1 QRLIREQVVAL
12 TGQRYLDGYSNDEEQ
27 FKALMDAGIAF
38 GKQYNLTPGVA
49 LTAEQMA
56 LLTGD
61 IVWLVNTTVTLPDGS
76 TQTVQVPQVY
86 ARVKPGDV
94 NSAGALIAG
103 RDMVMKLDGDLFN
116 SGKLAGKQTVQ
127 LSAENIHNQAGT
139 IQGANV
145 SLTARTDINSTGGLL
160 QATDSLLAMAG
171 RDINLTTTTRTAQ
184 SDAGQNHF
192 ERTSIDSVAGVYV
205 QNDQGRLVLQAGR
218 DMNLTA
224 ATVVNQGKD
233 SLTQLSAGRDMTLS
247 TVTTSAQDNITW
259 DKNNRLSQGVTQST
273 GSTLAGNGDVTLT
286 AGRDMTSQAASL
298 SAQKGLAL
306 MAGHDVTLTG
316 AQNTSS
322 LDEYHKVTGSSGM
335 LSKTT
340 TTTHDVTDRR
350 TMTGSEL
357 NGDTVSI
364 GAGHNLNVTGSSVA
378 GDNRV
383 SLAAGNNL
391 SIGTLTE
398 SNRET
403 HLKQEKKS
411 GLMSSGGVGFSV
423 GSQSLKV
430 TDTATDTTQKG
441 STVGSVHGDVSLQAG
456 NRLTVNGSDLI
467 AGRDMALSG
476 KEVSITAATDQ
487 HVQAH
492 TVEQKT
498 SGLTLALSGTAG
510 SALNTTVDTVQAAK
524 SAGNSRLEALQGVK
538 AALSGAQ
545 AVQAGRLA
553 DVQGADAGNNNTV
566 GISLSY
572 GSQSSKSEQQ
582 SEQTVAKGSTLTAG
596 NNLSIQATGSGVKG
610 VDGDLTIQGSQIKAG
625 NNILLQANRDVNLV
639 SAENTS
645 KLEGKNTSSGG
656 SVGVGVG
663 VGSGGWGISVS
674 ASANQGKGSEK
685 GNGTTHTETTVDAGK
700 QLTIISGRDTTLTGA
715 QAGGETVKVDAGRHL
730 TLTSEQDSDR
740 YDSKQQNAS
749 AGGSFT
755 FGSMSGSA
763 SVSLS
768 RDKMHSNYD
777 SVQEQTGIFAG
788 RGGFDVTTGQHTQL
802 NGAVIASTATA
813 DKNRLD
819 TGTLGFSDIENRADF
834 KTEHQSAG
842 LSTGGSVAGNFLGNM
857 ANNLL
862 VGANHEGHADSTT
875 QSAVSAGN
883 ITIRDTQSQKQDV
896 ADLNRDA
903 AHANQTLSPIFDREK
918 EQQRLQQAQLIGE
931 IGNQVAD
938 IARTEGQIA
947 GEKAKRDPAALNQAR
962 AELEAAGKPF
972 TEQDV
977 AQRAYN
983 NGMAASGF
991 GTGGKYQQAIQAA
1004 TAAVQGLAGGNLSAA
1019 LAGGAAPYIAE
1030 IIKQTTPDGAGR
1042 VAAHAVVNAA
1052 LAVAQGKNALAGAAG
1067 AATGEVVGMI
1077 ATQMYG
1083 KPVSELSETE
1093 KQTVSTLATVA
1104 AGLAGGLVGDSGV
1117 SAVAGAQSG
1126 KTTVE
1131 NNALSFGDGFES
1143 NAAAATSWNKY
1154 AVDNNLTPEQT
1165 QAGLDKIAK
1174 GDMPDSTNIT
1184 KVIVDGYQDG
1194 VMIAGAWYLG
1204 PAASAGK
1211 VLGGGLLGLAANSG
1225 YQVYDLNQPQNANK
1239 SWDYLGSATSFTT
1252 GMMAPGRGVLAN
1264 TGIAMGGAFFT
1275 DGPNTA
1281 SLAGAGIGAG
1291 LGGAFGKYAPTAVG
1305 KILGNDPVPGFI
1317 YELGGGAVSEF
1328 TNGIIKDFNNPQV
1341 PEKKEN
1347 K

>member
-1 QRLIREQVVAL
+1 
-12 TGQRYLDGYSNDEEQ
+12 
-27 FKALMDAGIAF
+27 
-38 GKQYNLTPGVA
+38 
-49 LTAEQMA
+49 
-56 LLTGD
+56 
-61 IVWLVNTTVTLPDGS
+61 
-76 TQTVQVPQVY
+76 
-86 ARVKPGDV
+86 
-94 NSAGALIAG
+94 
-103 RDMVMKLDGDLFN
+103 
-116 SGKLAGKQTVQ
+116 
-127 LSAENIHNQAGT
+127 
-139 IQGANV
+139 
-145 SLTARTDINSTGGLL
+145 
-160 QATDSLLAMAG
+160 
-171 RDINLTTTTRTAQ
+171 
-184 SDAGQNHF
+184 
-192 ERTSIDSVAGVYV
+192 
-205 QNDQGRLVLQAGR
+205 
-218 DMNLTA
+218 
-224 ATVVNQGKD
+224 
-233 SLTQLSAGRDMTLS
+233 
-247 TVTTSAQDNITW
+247 
-259 DKNNRLSQGVTQST
+259 
-273 GSTLAGNGDVTLT
+273 
-286 AGRDMTSQAASL
+286 
-298 SAQKGLAL
+298 
-306 MAGHDVTLTG
+306 
-316 AQNTSS
+316 
-322 LDEYHKVTGSSGM
+322 
-335 LSKTT
+335 
-340 TTTHDVTDRR
+340 
-350 TMTGSEL
+350 
-357 NGDTVSI
+357 
-364 GAGHNLNVTGSSVA
+364 
-378 GDNRV
+378 
-383 SLAAGNNL
+383 
-391 SIGTLTE
+391 
-398 SNRET
+398 
-403 HLKQEKKS
+403 
-411 GLMSSGGVGFSV
+411 
-423 GSQSLKV
+423 
-430 TDTATDTTQKG
+430 
-441 STVGSVHGDVSLQAG
+441 
-456 NRLTVNGSDLI
+456 
-467 AGRDMALSG
+467 
-476 KEVSITAATDQ
+476 
-487 HVQAH
+487 
-492 TVEQKT
+492 
-498 SGLTLALSGTAG
+498 
-510 SALNTTVDTVQAAK
+510 
-524 SAGNSRLEALQGVK
+524 
-538 AALSGAQ
+538 
-545 AVQAGRLA
+545 
-553 DVQGADAGNNNTV
+553 
-566 GISLSY
+566 
-572 GSQSSKSEQQ
+572 
-582 SEQTVAKGSTLTAG
+582 
-596 NNLSIQATGSGVKG
+596 

-625 NNILLQANRDVNLV
+625 NNVLLQANRDVNLV

-645 KLEGKNTSSGG
+645 KLEGKNSSSGG
-656 SVGVGVG
+656 SVGVGIG
-663 VGSGGWGISVS
+663 VGAGGWGISVS

-685 GNGTTHTETTVDAGK
+685 GNGTTHTETTVDAGNR
-700 QLTIISGRDTTLTGA
+700 LTIISGRDTTLTGA

-819 TGTLGFSDIENRADF
+819 TGTLGFSDLENRADF

-883 ITIRDTQSQKQDV
+883 ITIRDTKSQKQDV

-918 EQQRLQQAQLIGE
+918 EQQRLQQARLIGE

-947 GEKAKRDPAALNQAR
+947 GEKAKRDPAILNQAR
-962 AELEAAGKPF
+962 EELEAAGKPF

-1019 LAGGAAPYIAE
+1019 LAGGAAPYLAE
-1030 IIKQTTPDGAGR
+1030 VVKTMTTDPVTGEVNKAAN

-1052 LAVAQGKNALAGAAG
+1052 LAVAQGNNALAGAAG
-1067 AATGEVVGMI
+1067 AATGEVVGII

-1083 KPVSELSETE
+1083 KPVNELSETE
-1093 KQTVSTLATVA
+1093 KQTLSTLATVA
-1104 AGLAGGLVGDSGV
+1104 AGLAGGLVGDSGA

-1291 LGGAFGKYAPTAVG
+1291 LGGAFGKYAPVG
-1305 KILGNDPVPGFI
+1305 VDKVLNANNIPNFVYDAI
-1317 YELGGGAVSEF
+1317 GGVGSEF
-1328 TNGIIKDFNNPQV
+1328 INGFTKEALNNPFE
-1341 PEKKEN
+1341 EKSGAK

>member
-1 QRLIREQVVAL
+1 
-12 TGQRYLDGYSNDEEQ
+12 
-27 FKALMDAGIAF
+27 M
-38 GKQYNLTPGVA
+38 
-49 LTAEQMA
+49 
-56 LLTGD
+56 
-61 IVWLVNTTVTLPDGS
+61 
-76 TQTVQVPQVY
+76 
-86 ARVKPGDV
+86 
-94 NSAGALIAG
+94 
-103 RDMVMKLDGDLFN
+103 
-116 SGKLAGKQTVQ
+116 
-127 LSAENIHNQAGT
+127 
-139 IQGANV
+139 
-145 SLTARTDINSTGGLL
+145 
-160 QATDSLLAMAG
+160 
-171 RDINLTTTTRTAQ
+171 
-184 SDAGQNHF
+184 
-192 ERTSIDSVAGVYV
+192 
-205 QNDQGRLVLQAGR
+205 
-218 DMNLTA
+218 
-224 ATVVNQGKD
+224 
-233 SLTQLSAGRDMTLS
+233 
-247 TVTTSAQDNITW
+247 
-259 DKNNRLSQGVTQST
+259 
-273 GSTLAGNGDVTLT
+273 
-286 AGRDMTSQAASL
+286 
-298 SAQKGLAL
+298 
-306 MAGHDVTLTG
+306 
-316 AQNTSS
+316 
-322 LDEYHKVTGSSGM
+322 
-335 LSKTT
+335 
-340 TTTHDVTDRR
+340 
-350 TMTGSEL
+350 
-357 NGDTVSI
+357 
-364 GAGHNLNVTGSSVA
+364 
-378 GDNRV
+378 
-383 SLAAGNNL
+383 
-391 SIGTLTE
+391 
-398 SNRET
+398 
-403 HLKQEKKS
+403 
-411 GLMSSGGVGFSV
+411 
-423 GSQSLKV
+423 
-430 TDTATDTTQKG
+430 
-441 STVGSVHGDVSLQAG
+441 
-456 NRLTVNGSDLI
+456 
-467 AGRDMALSG
+467 
-476 KEVSITAATDQ
+476 
-487 HVQAH
+487 
-492 TVEQKT
+492 
-498 SGLTLALSGTAG
+498 
-510 SALNTTVDTVQAAK
+510 
-524 SAGNSRLEALQGVK
+524 
-538 AALSGAQ
+538 
-545 AVQAGRLA
+545 
-553 DVQGADAGNNNTV
+553 
-566 GISLSY
+566 
-572 GSQSSKSEQQ
+572 
-582 SEQTVAKGSTLTAG
+582 AKGSTLTAG

-625 NNILLQANRDVNLV
+625 NNVLLQANRDVNLV

-656 SVGVGVG
+656 SVGVGIG
-663 VGSGGWGISVS
+663 VGPGGSGFSLS
-674 ASANQGKGSEK
+674 ASVNQGKGSEK

-819 TGTLGFSDIENRADF
+819 TGTLGFSDTENRADF

-1004 TAAVQGLAGGNLSAA
+1004 TAAVQGLAGGNLRAA
-1019 LAGGAAPYIAE
+1019 LAGGAAPYLAE
-1030 IIKQTTPDGAGR
+1030 VVKTMTTDPVTGEVNKAAN

-1052 LAVAQGKNALAGAAG
+1052 LAVAQGNNALAGAAG

-1104 AGLAGGLVGDSGV
+1104 AGLAGGLVGESGA

-1131 NNALSFGDGFES
+1131 NNALSLPSGMVSYGQ
-1143 NAAAATSWNKY
+1143 AVASWNQY
-1154 AVDNNLTPEQT
+1154 ADANNLTPEQK
-1165 QAGLDKIAK
+1165 QAGLDKLAK
-1174 GDMPDSTNIT
+1174 GELPEGANIS
-1184 KVIVDGYQDG
+1184 KVIVDGYKDG
-1194 VMIAGAWYLG
+1194 VLIAGAWYLG
-1204 PAASAGK
+1204 PAASVGK
-1211 VLGGGLLGLAANSG
+1211 VIGGGVIAEIANG
-1225 YQVYDLNQPQNANK
+1225 TYQWFDLSQPGNENK
-1239 SWDYLGSATSFTT
+1239 NWDWKSSASAGIT
-1252 GMMAPGRGVLAN
+1252 GMLAPGRTVGQNV
-1264 TGIAMGGAFFT
+1264 GIAMGSAFFT
-1275 DGPNTA
+1275 DGPN
-1281 SLAGAGIGAG
+1281 AGAI
-1291 LGGAFGKYAPTAVG
+1291 GGAAAGAWAGGLFGEYAPGIVNSVTG
-1305 KILGNDPVPGFI
+1305 KEIPGFV
-1317 YELGGGAVSEF
+1317 YDYWGGVASEF
-1328 TNGIIKDFNNPQV
+1328 SSGFIKDLNKPKGSS
-1341 PEKKEN
+1341 EDKK

>member
-1 QRLIREQVVAL
+1 
-12 TGQRYLDGYSNDEEQ
+12 
-27 FKALMDAGIAF
+27 
-38 GKQYNLTPGVA
+38 
-49 LTAEQMA
+49 
-56 LLTGD
+56 
-61 IVWLVNTTVTLPDGS
+61 
-76 TQTVQVPQVY
+76 
-86 ARVKPGDV
+86 
-94 NSAGALIAG
+94 
-103 RDMVMKLDGDLFN
+103 
-116 SGKLAGKQTVQ
+116 
-127 LSAENIHNQAGT
+127 
-139 IQGANV
+139 
-145 SLTARTDINSTGGLL
+145 
-160 QATDSLLAMAG
+160 
-171 RDINLTTTTRTAQ
+171 
-184 SDAGQNHF
+184 
-192 ERTSIDSVAGVYV
+192 
-205 QNDQGRLVLQAGR
+205 
-218 DMNLTA
+218 
-224 ATVVNQGKD
+224 
-233 SLTQLSAGRDMTLS
+233 
-247 TVTTSAQDNITW
+247 
-259 DKNNRLSQGVTQST
+259 
-273 GSTLAGNGDVTLT
+273 
-286 AGRDMTSQAASL
+286 
-298 SAQKGLAL
+298 
-306 MAGHDVTLTG
+306 
-316 AQNTSS
+316 
-322 LDEYHKVTGSSGM
+322 
-335 LSKTT
+335 
-340 TTTHDVTDRR
+340 
-350 TMTGSEL
+350 
-357 NGDTVSI
+357 
-364 GAGHNLNVTGSSVA
+364 
-378 GDNRV
+378 
-383 SLAAGNNL
+383 
-391 SIGTLTE
+391 
-398 SNRET
+398 
-403 HLKQEKKS
+403 
-411 GLMSSGGVGFSV
+411 
-423 GSQSLKV
+423 
-430 TDTATDTTQKG
+430 
-441 STVGSVHGDVSLQAG
+441 
-456 NRLTVNGSDLI
+456 
-467 AGRDMALSG
+467 
-476 KEVSITAATDQ
+476 
-487 HVQAH
+487 
-492 TVEQKT
+492 
-498 SGLTLALSGTAG
+498 
-510 SALNTTVDTVQAAK
+510 
-524 SAGNSRLEALQGVK
+524 
-538 AALSGAQ
+538 
-545 AVQAGRLA
+545 VQAGRLA
-553 DVQGADAGNNNTV
+553 DAQGADAGNNNTV

-625 NNILLQANRDVNLV
+625 NNVLLQANRDVNLV

-819 TGTLGFSDIENRADF
+819 TGTLGFSDTENRADF

-1019 LAGGAAPYIAE
+1019 LAGGAAPYLAE
-1030 IIKQTTPDGAGR
+1030 VVKTMTTDPVTGEVNKAAN
-1042 VAAHAVVNAA
+1042 VTAHAVVNAA
-1052 LAVAQGKNALAGAAG
+1052 LAVAQGNNALAGAAG

-1083 KPVSELSETE
+1083 KPVSELSEAE

-1104 AGLAGGLVGDSGV
+1104 AGLAGGLVGDSGGA
-1117 SAVAGAQSG
+1117 AVAGAQSG

-1131 NNALSFGDGFES
+1131 NNYLSSKQIDAWSAEMKSCQAKGGDCGGIIKKYEELSTAQQKQLISDCAASPATCQQKYGDVLTDSLAVKQAIDRALGEDIPIKMVYDLT
-1143 NAAAATSWNKY
+1143 ATFAQQMQAEGVVATNKVSEALQEEY
-1154 AVDNNLTPEQT
+1154 GLDEV
-1165 QAGLDKIAK
+1165 QAG
-1174 GDMPDSTNIT
+1174 
-1184 KVIVDGYQDG
+1184 IV
-1194 VMIAGAWYLG
+1194 ASA
-1204 PAASAGK
+1204 AASAFGGISKVKGNSQPKIEQILKPEKNWETARNKALDLVGNLGADSKPVIGRLEVSAGNGK
-1211 VLGGGLLGLAANSG
+1211 VIGRQSSDGKVGWR
-1225 YQVYDLNQPQNANK
+1225 VDYDPEKGTHINI
-1239 SWDYLGSATSFTT
+1239 WDYSQGKGPGKAVKQVIPFEGNEKSFET
-1252 GMMAPGRGVLAN
+1252 
-1264 TGIAMGGAFFT
+1264 
-1275 DGPNTA
+1275 
-1281 SLAGAGIGAG
+1281 
-1291 LGGAFGKYAPTAVG
+1291 
-1305 KILGNDPVPGFI
+1305 ILKQLNR
-1317 YELGGGAVSEF
+1317 
-1328 TNGIIKDFNNPQV
+1328 
-1341 PEKKEN
+1341 
-1347 K
+1347 

>member
-1 QRLIREQVVAL
+1 
-12 TGQRYLDGYSNDEEQ
+12 
-27 FKALMDAGIAF
+27 
-38 GKQYNLTPGVA
+38 
-49 LTAEQMA
+49 
-56 LLTGD
+56 
-61 IVWLVNTTVTLPDGS
+61 
-76 TQTVQVPQVY
+76 
-86 ARVKPGDV
+86 
-94 NSAGALIAG
+94 
-103 RDMVMKLDGDLFN
+103 
-116 SGKLAGKQTVQ
+116 
-127 LSAENIHNQAGT
+127 
-139 IQGANV
+139 
-145 SLTARTDINSTGGLL
+145 
-160 QATDSLLAMAG
+160 
-171 RDINLTTTTRTAQ
+171 
-184 SDAGQNHF
+184 
-192 ERTSIDSVAGVYV
+192 
-205 QNDQGRLVLQAGR
+205 
-218 DMNLTA
+218 
-224 ATVVNQGKD
+224 
-233 SLTQLSAGRDMTLS
+233 GRDMT
-247 TVTTSAQDNITW
+247 A
-259 DKNNRLSQGVTQST
+259 
-273 GSTLAGNGDVTLT
+273 
-286 AGRDMTSQAASL
+286 QAASL
-298 SAQKGLAL
+298 SAQKGLTL

-316 AQNTSS
+316 AQNTST

-476 KEVSITAATDQ
+476 KEASITAATDQ
-487 HVQAH
+487 HVQTH

-510 SALNTTVDTVQAAK
+510 SALNTTVETVQAAK

-553 DVQGADAGNNNTV
+553 EAQGNQKENNNAV

-625 NNILLQANRDVNLV
+625 NNVLLQANRDVNLV

-685 GNGTTHTETTVDAGK
+685 GNGTTHTETTVDAGNR
-700 QLTIISGRDTTLTGA
+700 LTIISGRDTTLTGA

-763 SVSLS
+763 SVNLS

-896 ADLNRDA
+896 ADLKRDA

-1052 LAVAQGKNALAGAAG
+1052 LAVAQGNNALAGAAG

-1083 KPVSELSETE
+1083 KPVSELSEAE

-1104 AGLAGGLVGDSGV
+1104 AGLAGGLVGDSGA

-1131 NNALSFGDGFES
+1131 NNLLGGSELLQTEKAKEHGADVLSCSENPSGEACKRGQAENKAYAAALATGSVALLPGSAQAMWLLGAGTNAGMQYADSGEINPVNS
-1143 NAAAATSWNKY
+1143 VAAGWINVITMGQGWKGTIAWNAA
-1154 AVDNNLTPEQT
+1154 
-1165 QAGLDKIAK
+1165 
-1174 GDMPDSTNIT
+1174 
-1184 KVIVDGYQDG
+1184 
-1194 VMIAGAWYLG
+1194 
-1204 PAASAGK
+1204 
-1211 VLGGGLLGLAANSG
+1211 
-1225 YQVYDLNQPQNANK
+1225 
-1239 SWDYLGSATSFTT
+1239 
-1252 GMMAPGRGVLAN
+1252 
-1264 TGIAMGGAFFT
+1264 GGALT
-1275 DGPNTA
+1275 NAINGDDPLTGSITNG
-1281 SLAGAGIGAG
+1281 AGAGFGYGVGNYVVKPVANTAGKWITGGWNPKFDPTLLKYTEVKGQLGISKEMVPSKIPGAAG
-1291 LGGAFGKYAPTAVG
+1291 NMGASITSEMTGTELQKV
-1305 KILGNDPVPGFI
+1305 INDK
-1317 YELGGGAVSEF
+1317 L
-1328 TNGIIKDFNNPQV
+1328 
-1341 PEKKEN
+1341 KKGERE
-1347 K
+1347 